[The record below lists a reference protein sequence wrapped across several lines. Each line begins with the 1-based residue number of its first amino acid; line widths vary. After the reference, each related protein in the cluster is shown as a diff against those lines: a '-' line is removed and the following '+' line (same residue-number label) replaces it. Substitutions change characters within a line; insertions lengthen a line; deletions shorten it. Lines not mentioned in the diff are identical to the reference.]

1 MDCTDAALKN
11 EFKGHREDES
21 KFSLGSASVIQNTVI
36 VGIEETD
43 YNVAV
48 DESRQVSLSATS
60 HREDIVSTLETTN
73 TPGKRF
79 ESSTQ

>member
-11 EFKGHREDES
+11 EFKGHR
-21 KFSLGSASVIQNTVI
+21 SVVQDTVV
-36 VGIEETD
+36 VGIEVTD
-43 YNVAV
+43 DNVAV